1 MARASVP
8 RREAM
13 TDLET
18 TAPDAP
24 VNDTPADDQDGVTP
38 EWITANPTDAYKALR
53 ATREEAK
60 QHRLRAKELADA
72 LDATRK
78 AAEREKLD
86 EVSRLKADLEEWQGK
101 YTSLEHSLR
110 TERIKAQLAPH
121 VENVDDAIKV
131 LTDDY
136 VSKDG
141 TVDVERFK
149 TDKPYMAKRSQ
160 PASVKNLNA
169 GAQPATSMNDLI
181 RRAAGR

>member
-1 MARASVP
+1 
-8 RREAM
+8 M

-18 TAPDAP
+18 TAPDAL
-24 VNDTPADDQDGVTP
+24 VNDAPADEQDGVTP

-86 EVSRLKADLEEWQGK
+86 EVGRLKADLEEWQGK
-101 YTSLEHSLR
+101 YTSLEQSLR
-110 TERIKAQLAPH
+110 TERLRAQLAPH
-121 VENVDDAIKV
+121 VENVDDALKL
-131 LTDDY
+131 LTDEY
-136 VSKDG
+136 VTDD
-141 TVDVERFK
+141 TIDLERFK
-149 TDKPYMAKRSQ
+149 ADKPYLSKRS
-160 PASVKNLNA
+160 PVASVKNLNA
-169 GAQPATSMNDLI
+169 AASPATSMNDII